1 MARKSSRTF
10 NLLALALMAAALS
23 GCTAQHQAGPVTSGL
38 SFQIHRADF
47 WLRAPRTQDP
57 VAASAEAVDA
67 GRSIYSNQCSSC
79 HNADG
84 KGTVLGLSMYPEAT
98 DLTTHLAQ
106 GYSDRELYY
115 LLWNGIGHSGMPR
128 WDSQLQ
134 PVQVWQVI
142 HYMRTMPGAA
152 KPSADTAENTDQK
165 MAVLADGRRLFKT
178 QGCMECHSIEGK
190 PADSPDLTYEGD
202 RGRSREWLVG
212 HFIDPPAYSPGSD
225 MPSYGKLTGDQLNAL
240 ALFLNS
246 LKRGTAMPNH
256 NSGN

>member
-1 MARKSSRTF
+1 MVFVRLIR
-10 NLLALALMAAALS
+10 LGLALTASSLLVCLA
-23 GCTAQHQAGPVTSGL
+23 GCTAQHATGPASAGFF
-38 SFQIHRADF
+38 FQVHRADF

-57 VAASAEAVDA
+57 VAANAEAVDA
-67 GRSIYSNQCSSC
+67 GKTIYSNQCSNC

-84 KGTVLGLSMYPEAT
+84 KGTVLGMSMYPAAT
-98 DLTTHLAQ
+98 DLTSRNAQ

-115 LLWNGIGHSGMPR
+115 LLWNGVGHSGMPK
-128 WDSQLQ
+128 WDTQLQ

-142 HYMRTMPGAA
+142 HFMRTMPGAA
-152 KPSADTAENTDQK
+152 KPAPATAMD
-165 MAVLADGRRLFKT
+165 AAALSDGRRLFKT

-225 MPSYGKLTGDQLNAL
+225 MPSYGKLTGDQLNSL
-240 ALFLNS
+240 ALFLKS
-246 LKRGTAMPNH
+246 LKRGNTMPNH
-256 NSGN
+256 NSGG